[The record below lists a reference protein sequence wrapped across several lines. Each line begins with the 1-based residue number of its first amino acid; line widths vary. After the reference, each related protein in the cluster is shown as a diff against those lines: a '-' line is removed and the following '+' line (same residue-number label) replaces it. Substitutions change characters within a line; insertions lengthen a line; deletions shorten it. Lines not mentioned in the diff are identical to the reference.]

1 MDDKG
6 QMSFQAEGT
15 HKRFIAVGLC
25 SAESIVTMNHRELEA
40 PWVSQTMKERYQRNR
55 VSPARHRYEHVVT
68 GMEQLLL
75 PHCPNKLGQQRRL

>member
-1 MDDKG
+1 
-6 QMSFQAEGT
+6 
-15 HKRFIAVGLC
+15 
-25 SAESIVTMNHRELEA
+25 MNHRELEA